1 MTRRSV
7 LVLVAFLSMSASAF
21 AQEGPARSPSAT
33 PTATQVVSFT
43 DELVQ
48 SQLQVP
54 DGVRGFV
61 RRRGQAISLL
71 RIRENFVSELFKSA
85 ENI

>member
-1 MTRRSV
+1 MTRRIG
-7 LVLVAFLSMSASAF
+7 LVLVALLSMSTSAF
-21 AQEGPARSPSAT
+21 AQEAGRAPSAA
-33 PTATQVVSFT
+33 PNPSQEVSFT

-48 SQLQVP
+48 GQLIVP

-61 RRRGQAISLL
+61 RRRGAAISLL
-71 RIRENFVSELFKSA
+71 RIRENFVSELFKAA